1 MASCFVIVA
10 DGARARMFVVAQD
23 AELQARL
30 RLVEK
35 IDLVNTDYTARGK
48 HAPGVR
54 SERNTSRQAGP
65 VHPQDAERDRHRLE
79 LERRFAREIADHALT
94 MMKAGGAVKLVLAAE
109 PRMLGLIRRPLR
121 AALGKRVTINEMARN
136 HTHLTPSRL
145 RQRLLA
151 DNVIRLRDV
160 AASMR

>member
-1 MASCFVIVA
+1 
-10 DGARARMFVVAQD
+10 MFVLEHD
-23 AELQARL
+23 TELQDRL

-48 HAPGVR
+48 QAPSVR

-65 VHPQDAERDRHRLE
+65 VHPQDAERDRHRIE
-79 LERRFAREIADHALT
+79 LERRFAREIAGHALT
-94 MMKAGGAVKLVLAAE
+94 MMKVRGAVKLVLAAE
-109 PRMLGLIRRPLR
+109 PRMLGLIRGPLR
-121 AALGKRVTINEMARN
+121 AAAGKRVTIREMARN

-151 DNVIRLRDV
+151 DNMIHLRDV
-160 AASMR
+160 AESSR